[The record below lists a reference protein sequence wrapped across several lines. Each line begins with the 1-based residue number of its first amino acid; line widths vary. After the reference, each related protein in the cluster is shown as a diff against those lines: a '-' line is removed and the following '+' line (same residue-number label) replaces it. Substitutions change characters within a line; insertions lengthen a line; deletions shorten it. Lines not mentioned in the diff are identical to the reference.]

1 MSEWLYYRWLGPAR
15 EFFKDRGMHA
25 TEFDE
30 AQLPGIAAGRQA
42 TARGQLRW
50 LDGLMVEAGRP
61 DFICG
66 AEITLADVQV
76 RKSGRL
82 RPFLA
87 VFLRACTSQ
96 LASLE
101 LT

>member
-1 MSEWLYYRWLGPAR
+1 
-15 EFFKDRGMHA
+15 MHA

-66 AEITLADVQV
+66 TEIMLADIQV
-76 RKSGRL
+76 RKLPSRPEVGPTAAFSGCV
-82 RPFLA
+82 P
-87 VFLRACTSQ
+87 TSMHKPTCI
-96 LASLE
+96 S
-101 LT
+101 